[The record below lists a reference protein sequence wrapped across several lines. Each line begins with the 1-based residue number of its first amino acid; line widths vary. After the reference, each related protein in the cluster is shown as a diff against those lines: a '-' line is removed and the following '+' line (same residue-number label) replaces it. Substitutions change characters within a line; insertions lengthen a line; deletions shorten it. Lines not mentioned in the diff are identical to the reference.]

1 MGPGGTDVS
10 EGDDGS
16 AGQGRMLSTWLNTLP
31 AVPYEAE
38 RSRQTGRGR
47 AWDGQTRMKFST
59 RIDTDKSATEL
70 FDLISDFSRSERA
83 LVARGAQIRRID
95 PSQDPGT
102 GLGWTIDFN
111 WRGQRRTV
119 RLDVTRF
126 DRPSH
131 ITLDGHSDQ
140 FDLSISMTVVALSRV
155 KSRLLFET
163 EVRAR
168 NMRAR
173 LLLQTAKLGKTQL
186 DRKYDQRIADFVAH
200 LRAA

>member
-1 MGPGGTDVS
+1 
-10 EGDDGS
+10 
-16 AGQGRMLSTWLNTLP
+16 MLSTWLNTLP
-31 AVPYEAE
+31 SVHYETG
-38 RSRQTGRGR
+38 RLRQPGRGR
-47 AWDGQTRMKFST
+47 DWNGQTRMKFST
-59 RIDTDKSATEL
+59 RVDTDRPSAEL
-70 FDLISDFSRSERA
+70 FDIISDFSRSERA
-83 LVARGAQIRRID
+83 LVARGAQVRRID

-131 ITLDGHSDQ
+131 ITLEGHSDQ
-140 FDLSISMTVVALSRV
+140 FDLSINMTVVALSRT

-163 EVRAR
+163 EIRPR

-173 LLLQTAKLGKTQL
+173 LLLQTAKLGKAQL
-186 DRKYDQRIADFVAH
+186 DRKYDQRIADFLTH
-200 LRAA
+200 LRAAA

>member
-1 MGPGGTDVS
+1 MS
-10 EGDDGS
+10 
-16 AGQGRMLSTWLNTLP
+16 
-31 AVPYEAE
+31 
-38 RSRQTGRGR
+38 
-47 AWDGQTRMKFST
+47 
-59 RIDTDKSATEL
+59 
-70 FDLISDFSRSERA
+70 RA
-83 LVARGAQIRRID
+83 LTA
-95 PSQDPGT
+95 
-102 GLGWTIDFN
+102 
-111 WRGQRRTV
+111 
-119 RLDVTRF
+119 
-126 DRPSH
+126 H

>member
-1 MGPGGTDVS
+1 
-10 EGDDGS
+10 
-16 AGQGRMLSTWLNTLP
+16 MLSTWLNTLP

-163 EVRAR
+163 DVRAR

>member
-1 MGPGGTDVS
+1 M
-10 EGDDGS
+10 
-16 AGQGRMLSTWLNTLP
+16 R
-31 AVPYEAE
+31 
-38 RSRQTGRGR
+38 
-47 AWDGQTRMKFST
+47 FST
-59 RIDTDKSATEL
+59 RVDTDRSSAEL
-70 FDLISDFSRSERA
+70 FDIISDFSRSERA
-83 LVARGAQIRRID
+83 LTARGAQVRRID
-95 PSQDPGT
+95 PAQDPGT
-102 GLGWTIDFN
+102 GLGWTIGFN
-111 WRGQRRTV
+111 WQGQRRMV

-131 ITLDGHSDQ
+131 VTLDGHSDQ
-140 FDLSISMTVVALSRV
+140 FDLSINLTVVALSRV

>member
-10 EGDDGS
+10 DLDDRS

-31 AVPYEAE
+31 VVPYEAE